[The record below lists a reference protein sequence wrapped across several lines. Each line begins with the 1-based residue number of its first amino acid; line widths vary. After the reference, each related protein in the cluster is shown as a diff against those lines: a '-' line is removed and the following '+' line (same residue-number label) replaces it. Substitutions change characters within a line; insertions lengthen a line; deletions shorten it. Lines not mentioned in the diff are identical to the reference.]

1 MKPEHR
7 LYIAQKQPT
16 SEVAI
21 RRRLNEDLYVNFAGT
36 SPDGQK
42 AVLQAY
48 VFPLV
53 TWIWIGYWVVL
64 FGTLICL
71 TPSKTRLI
79 WARTEVVGFA
89 EKHARS

>member
-1 MKPEHR
+1 MYRASKS
-7 LYIAQKQPT
+7 AT

-42 AVLQAY
+42 VIIQAY

-64 FGTLICL
+64 LGTLVCL
-71 TPSKTRLI
+71 VPAKQKLLYPK
-79 WARTEVVGFA
+79 TEVVGIGKHVPA
-89 EKHARS
+89 EH